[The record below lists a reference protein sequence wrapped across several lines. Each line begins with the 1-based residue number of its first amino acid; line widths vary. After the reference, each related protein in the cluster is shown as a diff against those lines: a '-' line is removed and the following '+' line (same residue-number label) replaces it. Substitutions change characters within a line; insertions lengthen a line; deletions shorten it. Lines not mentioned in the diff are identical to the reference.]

1 MGDYKQNAYK
11 KWDIVYRNMN
21 RLRQCETEFCS
32 ADMFCGPYAEGENL
46 SYFISNETGNT
57 IIFFKAGNE
66 KIIGTKDKKPREE
79 TIEIE

>member
-1 MGDYKQNAYK
+1 
-11 KWDIVYRNMN
+11 
-21 RLRQCETEFCS
+21 
-32 ADMFCGPYAEGENL
+32 MFCGPYAEGENL